1 MEQIENIIILGM
13 ILFIAYLYFS
23 KNKEHFVVKYLPFYP
38 ITTNINPKYNNYTNS
53 VDDNRLDILKK
64 SLENIRIESNNG
76 NVEYKEFNKVN
87 LPIIKK
93 SLEFSNIKPVTE
105 FLLNKINEDLGEAY
119 DLILDDVRDINKIET
134 DNEAKINFRLICQF
148 KIKTNDTI
156 KVIKPEYT
164 KDSGENRLIILVE
177 ILSQKILED
186 NEKIYINYMQ
196 ISGLTG
202 GDFLPGSNYYDNND
216 FLLNDFNLDEVLEK
230 KKNLNSDEVN
240 NLNENIE
247 DNTNLNDITIDESF
261 EESMINTEEAESFF
275 NM

>member
-23 KNKEHFVVKYLPFYP
+23 KNREHFVVKYLPFYP
-38 ITTNINPKYNNYTNS
+38 ITTNVNTKYNNYTNS
-53 VDDNRLDILKK
+53 VDDSRLDILKK
-64 SLENIRIESNNG
+64 SIENIRIDSNNG
-76 NVEYKEFNKVN
+76 SVEYKEFNKVN

-93 SLEFSNIKPVTE
+93 SLEFSNIKPVTD
-105 FLLNKINEDLGEAY
+105 FLLNKINENLGDSY
-119 DLILDDVRDINKIET
+119 NLILDDVRDVNKIET

-164 KDSGENRLIILVE
+164 KDTGENRLIILVE
-177 ILSQKILED
+177 ILSQKILDD

-230 KKNLNSDEVN
+230 KKTLNSDEVN

-247 DNTNLNDITIDESF
+247 DNTNINEITIDESL

>member
-23 KNKEHFVVKYLPFYP
+23 KNREHFVVKYLPFYP
-38 ITTNINPKYNNYTNS
+38 ITTNVNTKYNNYTNS
-53 VDDNRLDILKK
+53 VDDSRLDILKK
-64 SLENIRIESNNG
+64 SIENIRIDSNNG
-76 NVEYKEFNKVN
+76 SVEYKEFNKVN

-93 SLEFSNIKPVTE
+93 SLEFSNIKPVTD
-105 FLLNKINEDLGEAY
+105 FLLNKINENLGESY
-119 DLILDDVRDINKIET
+119 NLILDDVRDVNKIET

-164 KDSGENRLIILVE
+164 KDTGENRLIILVE
-177 ILSQKILED
+177 ILSQKILDD

-230 KKNLNSDEVN
+230 KKTLNSDEVN

-247 DNTNLNDITIDESF
+247 DNTNINEITIDESL